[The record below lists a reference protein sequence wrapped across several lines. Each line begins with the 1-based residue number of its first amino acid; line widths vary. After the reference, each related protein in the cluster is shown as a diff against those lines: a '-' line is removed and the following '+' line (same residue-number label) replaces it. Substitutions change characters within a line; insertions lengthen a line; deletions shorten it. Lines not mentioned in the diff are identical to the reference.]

1 MRSWLMMAALGAGCS
16 LPTMALAQAAGSTPY
31 AQTLPTD
38 QAPAA
43 DTTSPSAEPADAPQT
58 PSTVAGE
65 PAVGGDIVVTGIRAS
80 LSSSAQVK
88 RDANQIV
95 DSITAVDVGKFPDAN
110 IAESLQRI
118 TGVAID
124 RSGGEGQFITVRGLG
139 PEFNT
144 VLVNG
149 RVMAT
154 DNAGREFSFDV
165 LSSNMIQRTDVFKS
179 PVPELQEGG
188 IGATVNIVT
197 ARPLEGRTGLH
208 AAAQIGGI
216 YDRSR
221 EKVTPDLAGTVSY
234 ANPDKTFGVLLAGS
248 YTKRKSQT
256 DQIAIDGWINGR
268 PDIVQTI
275 GGVPTLITGSD
286 SRYPVTGN
294 ANLPQSVYYQRAQEE
309 RERINVSGALQFR
322 PTDTLEITVDGI
334 YSRFNI
340 SGVTRRL
347 DNFMAAPYFEPTF
360 DGNNTATSL
369 TMLGRDFIAAN
380 PGFLAANPGLTNNG
394 VNAKV
399 DHVYNTTNRK
409 SDSYQVGGNIKWN
422 PTDNVELRF
431 DASTT
436 GANRNSPNAYLVYG
450 ALLPYSYQFSL
461 DGGKGVPAISYE
473 NNIIN
478 NADLMRL
485 HYMGIDANRTR
496 DRGSEYHFDT
506 KWTVDDSILRNVTLG
521 GSYTQ
526 RRKINRQFNNSDSNC
541 TYCGYQVPIA
551 SGLLKPYE
559 WGDLLGG
566 GQNIPPSLFEVDPQ
580 AFLAYLN
587 DPATLS
593 IPSNGRTP
601 AQQAAFAA
609 QVQALP
615 GGPFGVREQLR
626 GTVNV
631 QERLIAG
638 YISMQFGGERWT
650 GNAGVRVIRT
660 QVLSSGFD
668 TPVTGIAN
676 TPGDDTLQYTYGPAT
691 AIAVRS
697 SYVNALPSAN
707 LKYNL
712 TEKLIARGAFSQ
724 TITRPTLTDLGVNND
739 YGGRIAVPLSSGG
752 NPSLLPFRSTNYDLS
767 LEWYLSRVSY
777 ISVGGFY
784 KDLSDFLELQTL
796 PVERFGRIYQD
807 TRTRNGQS
815 GKIKGVEVGGQ
826 YSFDALGGFVGGFGV
841 TGNYTYVA
849 SSAERDQTLPDFQCG
864 YNGLS
869 PHSANGSVFYEQYGL
884 SARVSYNWR
893 SDYLRNCRDSQSR
906 PRNRSS
912 YGQLDFNVSYDFT
925 PNFQVYVQGVN
936 VTNQFIDEWSVIKD
950 RYLLQQETGARYNF
964 GVRAKF

>member
-1 MRSWLMMAALGAGCS
+1 MMAALGAGCS

-31 AQTLPTD
+31 AQTPPTD

-43 DTTSPSAEPADAPQT
+43 DTTAGPSDAAPADAPQA
-58 PSTVAGE
+58 PATVAGE

-88 RDANQIV
+88 RNANQIV

-188 IGATVNIVT
+188 IGATVNIIT

-286 SRYPVTGN
+286 PRYPVTGN

-309 RERINVSGALQFR
+309 RERINVSGAVQFR
-322 PTDTLEITVDGI
+322 PTDNLEITVDGI

-369 TMLGRDFIAAN
+369 TMLGRDFIAQN
-380 PGFLAANPGLTNNG
+380 PQFLAANPGLTNNG

-409 SDSYQVGGNIKWN
+409 SDSYQIGGNIKWN

-436 GANRNSPNAYLVYG
+436 GANRTSPNAYLVYG

-461 DGGKGVPAISYE
+461 DGGKGIPAISYD
-473 NNIIN
+473 NNVIN
-478 NADLMRL
+478 NPDLMRL

-506 KWTVDDSILRNVTLG
+506 KWTVDNSILRAVTLG
-521 GSYTQ
+521 GSYTE

-551 SGLLKPYE
+551 SGLLQPYE

-566 GQNIPPSLFEVDPQ
+566 GQNIPPSLFQVDPE

-587 DPATLS
+587 DPATLN
-593 IPSNGRTP
+593 IPSNGRTA

-631 QERLIAG
+631 
-638 YISMQFGGERWT
+638 
-650 GNAGVRVIRT
+650 
-660 QVLSSGFD
+660 
-668 TPVTGIAN
+668 
-676 TPGDDTLQYTYGPAT
+676 
-691 AIAVRS
+691 
-697 SYVNALPSAN
+697 
-707 LKYNL
+707 
-712 TEKLIARGAFSQ
+712 
-724 TITRPTLTDLGVNND
+724 
-739 YGGRIAVPLSSGG
+739 
-752 NPSLLPFRSTNYDLS
+752 
-767 LEWYLSRVSY
+767 
-777 ISVGGFY
+777 
-784 KDLSDFLELQTL
+784 
-796 PVERFGRIYQD
+796 
-807 TRTRNGQS
+807 
-815 GKIKGVEVGGQ
+815 
-826 YSFDALGGFVGGFGV
+826 
-841 TGNYTYVA
+841 
-849 SSAERDQTLPDFQCG
+849 
-864 YNGLS
+864 
-869 PHSANGSVFYEQYGL
+869 
-884 SARVSYNWR
+884 
-893 SDYLRNCRDSQSR
+893 
-906 PRNRSS
+906 
-912 YGQLDFNVSYDFT
+912 
-925 PNFQVYVQGVN
+925 
-936 VTNQFIDEWSVIKD
+936 
-950 RYLLQQETGARYNF
+950 
-964 GVRAKF
+964 

>member
-1 MRSWLMMAALGAGCS
+1 MRTSLKLCLLLGSILAGA
-16 LPTMALAQAAGSTPY
+16 PALAQTGSAPEVPATVPQDQTPMAAAVGEENATV
-31 AQTLPTD
+31 
-38 QAPAA
+38 APAA
-43 DTTSPSAEPADAPQT
+43 PA
-58 PSTVAGE
+58 AGE
-65 PAVGGDIVVTGIRAS
+65 DIVVTGIRAS

-154 DNAGREFSFDV
+154 DNSGREFSFDV

-197 ARPLEGRTGLH
+197 ARPLEGRGGFH

-221 EKVTPDLAGTVSY
+221 DRITPDLAATVSY

-248 YTKRKSQT
+248 YTKRQSQT
-256 DQIAIDGWINGR
+256 DQIAVDGWINGR

-286 SRYPVTGN
+286 PRYPVTGN

-309 RERINVSGALQFR
+309 RERINLSGAVQFR

-360 DGNNTATSL
+360 DSSNTATGL

-380 PGFLAANPGLTNNG
+380 PQFLADNPGLTNNG

-399 DHVYNTTNRK
+399 DHVYNTMNRR
-409 SDSYQVGGNIKWN
+409 SDSYQIGGNIKWN

-436 GANRNSPNAYLVYG
+436 GANRTSPNAYLVYG

-461 DGGKGVPAISYE
+461 DGGKGIPSISYD
-473 NNIIN
+473 NSIIN
-478 NADLMRL
+478 NPDLMRL

-496 DRGSEYHFDT
+496 DRGSEYHFDS
-506 KWTVDDSILRNVTLG
+506 KWTVDGSILRNVTLG
-521 GSYTQ
+521 GSYTE
-526 RRKINRQFNNSDSNC
+526 RRKINRQFNNSDTSC

-551 SGLLKPYE
+551 SGLLQPYE

-566 GQNIPPSLFEVDPQ
+566 GQNIPPSLFQVDPE

-601 AQQAAFAA
+601 AEQAAFAA

-631 QERLIAG
+631 QERLTAG

-676 TPGDDTLQYTYGPAT
+676 TPGDDTLQYSYGPAT

-707 LKYNL
+707 IKYNL

-815 GKIKGVEVGGQ
+815 GTIKGVEVGGQ
-826 YSFDALGGFVGGFGV
+826 YSFDALGGFVGGFGL

-849 SSAERDQTLPDFQCG
+849 STAERDQTLADFQCG

-869 PHSANGSVFYEQYGL
+869 PHSANGSVFYEKYGI

-912 YGQLDFNVSYDFT
+912 YGQLDFNVSYDLT

-936 VTNQFIDEWSVIKD
+936 VTNQFIDEWSVIKE

>member
-1 MRSWLMMAALGAGCS
+1 MLAVLGAGCS
-16 LPTMALAQAAGSTPY
+16 LPSMALAQAAP
-31 AQTLPTD
+31 P
-38 QAPAA
+38 APAA
-43 DTTSPSAEPADAPQT
+43 PAEAAPPAAGAPADAAAAQDQAAPPEGANT
-58 PSTVAGE
+58 PTA
-65 PAVGGDIVVTGIRAS
+65 DIVVTGIRAS

-88 RDANQIV
+88 REANQIV
-95 DSITAVDVGKFPDAN
+95 DSISAVDVGKFPDAN

-165 LSSNMIQRTDVFKS
+165 LSSNMIQRTDVYKS
-179 PVPELQEGG
+179 PVPMLQEGG

-197 ARPLEGRTGLH
+197 ARPLEGRTGFH

-216 YDRSR
+216 YDTLR
-221 EKVTPDLAGTVSY
+221 EKVSPDFAATASY

-248 YTKRKSQT
+248 YTKRKNQADT
-256 DQIAIDGWINGR
+256 IAIDGWINGR

-275 GGVPTLITGSD
+275 GGVPTLIDSD
-286 SRYPVTGN
+286 DPRYPVSGN

-309 RERINVSGALQFR
+309 RERINVSGAIQLR

-334 YSRFNI
+334 YSRFNV

-360 DGNNTATSL
+360 DGTNTATSL
-369 TMLGRDFIAAN
+369 TMLGRDFIAQN
-380 PGFLAANPGLTNNG
+380 PGFLAANPDLTNNG

-409 SDSYQVGGNIKWN
+409 SDSYQIGGNVKWN
-422 PTDNVELRF
+422 PADNVELRF

-436 GANRNSPNAYLVYG
+436 GANRRSPNAYLVYG
-450 ALLPYSYQFSL
+450 ALLPYNYQFTL
-461 DGGKGVPAISYE
+461 DGGNGVPATSYD
-473 NNIIN
+473 NDIIN
-478 NADLMRL
+478 NPDLMRL
-485 HYMGIDANRTR
+485 HYMGIDNNRSR
-496 DRGSEYHFDT
+496 DRGSEFHFDS
-506 KWTVDDSILRNVTLG
+506 KWDVDGSILRNVTLG
-521 GSYTQ
+521 VSYTQ
-526 RRKINRQFNNSDSNC
+526 RRKINRSFNNSDSNC

-551 SGLLKPYE
+551 SGLLKPYD
-559 WGDLLGG
+559 WTDLLGG

-587 DPATLS
+587 DPATLA

-601 AQQAAFAA
+601 AEQAAYAA

-615 GGPFGVREQLR
+615 GGPFGTREQLR

-631 QERLIAG
+631 RERLTAG
-638 YISMQFGGERWT
+638 YISFEFGGERWT

-660 QVLSSGFD
+660 DVLSSGFD
-668 TPVTGIAN
+668 TPVTSIRN

-691 AIAVRS
+691 AVS
-697 SYVNALPSAN
+697 VSGSYVNALPSAN
-707 LKYNL
+707 IKYNL
-712 TEKLIARGAFSQ
+712 TDKLIARAAFSQ

-752 NPSLLPFRSTNYDLS
+752 NPNLLPFRSTNYDLA
-767 LEWYLSRVSY
+767 LEWYISRVSY

-796 PVERFGRIYQD
+796 PVERFDRTFQD
-807 TRTRNGQS
+807 TRTRNGQT

-826 YSFDALGGFVGGFGV
+826 YSFDALGGIAGGLGV
-841 TGNYTYVA
+841 TGNYTYVS
-849 SSAERDQTLPDFQCG
+849 SSAVRDQTLADYPCG

-869 PHSANGSVFYEQYGL
+869 PHSANGSVFYEKYGL

-893 SDYLRNCRDSQSR
+893 SDYLRSCRDSQSR

-912 YGQLDFNVSYDFT
+912 YGQLDFNLSYDLT
-925 PNFQVYVQGVN
+925 ENFQVYVQGVN
-936 VTNQFIDEWSVIKD
+936 VTNELINEWSAIEE
-950 RYLLQQETGARYNF
+950 RYLLRQETGARYNF

>member
-1 MRSWLMMAALGAGCS
+1 MSTSLKLCLLLGSVLAGAPAVAQTGAAPDLGTSAPQNQTPPGAAVGQDS
-16 LPTMALAQAAGSTPY
+16 AAPAQADS
-31 AQTLPTD
+31 
-38 QAPAA
+38 AA
-43 DTTSPSAEPADAPQT
+43 VRDE
-58 PSTVAGE
+58 
-65 PAVGGDIVVTGIRAS
+65 IVVTGIRAS

-88 RDANQIV
+88 REANQIV
-95 DSITAVDVGKFPDAN
+95 DSISAVDVGKFPDAN

-179 PVPELQEGG
+179 SVPELQEGG

-197 ARPLEGRTGLH
+197 ARPLKGPGGLQ

-221 EKVTPDLAGTVSY
+221 KNVSPDLAATVSY

-248 YTKRKSQT
+248 YTKRQSQT
-256 DQIAIDGWINGR
+256 DTIAIDGWINGR
-268 PDIVQTI
+268 PNIVQLI

-286 SRYPVTGN
+286 PRYPVTGN
-294 ANLPQSVYYQRAQEE
+294 ANLPQSLYYQRAQEE
-309 RERINVSGALQFR
+309 RERINVSGAIQVK
-322 PTDTLEITVDGI
+322 PSDNLEITLDGI

-347 DNFMAAPYFEPTF
+347 DNFMAAPYFQPTF
-360 DGNNTATSL
+360 DGTNTATSL
-369 TMLGRDFIAAN
+369 TMLGRDFIAQN
-380 PGFLAANPGLTNNG
+380 PQFLAANPDLTNNG

-409 SDSYQVGGNIKWN
+409 SDSYQFGANLKWN
-422 PTDNVELRF
+422 PIENIELRF
-431 DASTT
+431 DASKT
-436 GANRNSPNAYLVYG
+436 GANRRSPNAYLVYG
-450 ALLPYSYQFSL
+450 ALLPYNYQFKL
-461 DGGKGVPAISYE
+461 DGGSGIPSISYD

-485 HYMGIDANRTR
+485 HYMGIDANRSR

-506 KWTVDDSILRNVTLG
+506 KWDVDGSILRNVMVGL
-521 GSYTQ
+521 SYTE
-526 RRKINRQFNNSDSNC
+526 RRKINRSFNNSDTSC

-551 SGLLKPYE
+551 QGLLKPYQ
-559 WGDLLGG
+559 WSDLLGG
-566 GQNIPPSLFEVDPQ
+566 GQNIPPSMFEVDPQ

-587 DPATLS
+587 NPATLA

-601 AQQAAFAA
+601 QQQAAFAA
-609 QVQALP
+609 QVQALD

-631 QERLIAG
+631 RERLTAG
-638 YISMQFGGERWT
+638 YISMQFGNDRWT

-660 QVLSSGFD
+660 AVLSSGFD
-668 TPVTGIAN
+668 TPVTSINN

-707 LKYNL
+707 IKYSL
-712 TEKLIARGAFSQ
+712 TDKLIARAAFSQ

-752 NPSLLPFRSTNYDLS
+752 NPSLLPFRSTNYDVS

-796 PVERFGRIYQD
+796 PVDRFGRTYQD
-807 TRTRNGQS
+807 TRTRNGQT
-815 GKIKGVEVGGQ
+815 GTIKGIEVGAQ
-826 YSFDALGGFVGGFGV
+826 YSLDALGGFVGGFGV

-849 SSAERDQTLPDFQCG
+849 SNAKRDQTLSDFACG

-869 PHSANGSVFYEQYGL
+869 PHSANGSVFYEKYGI

-906 PRNRSS
+906 PRNRSA
-912 YGQLDFNVSYDFT
+912 YGQLDFNLSYDLT
-925 PNFQVYVQGVN
+925 PNFQVYLQGVN
-936 VTNQFIDEWSVIKD
+936 VTNQYIDEWSAIEE

-964 GVRAKF
+964 GVRIKL